1 MIRSSKISFYAL
13 IFIFLLSCD
22 QNESTDDYPSRF
34 IEIPLKHAKAFRIFR
49 NGDQYILKT
58 QMPGSNQLLQ
68 EIKLT
73 EEKIKDGFKFQPS
86 KVISIST
93 TYLAFIHALKEDA
106 SIAGVS
112 NPELIYNQE
121 FRALIESNKI
131 IDVGNDQSL
140 NYEKLIELQPDII
153 FFYDFGPS
161 TAAVVQRLEDLGLKV
176 IRVAEFMEESPLG
189 KAEWIKFFGAV
200 YNKMDL
206 ADSIFNGIE
215 SSYLELLSID
225 DVLNSEPIV
234 FTGLPWKGEWY
245 QPGGASFQA
254 KYLEDAGA
262 DYIWSENTSTSGI
275 TVIWPPPRSSF
286 GTG

>member
-1 MIRSSKISFYAL
+1 
-13 IFIFLLSCD
+13 
-22 QNESTDDYPSRF
+22 
-34 IEIPLKHAKAFRIFR
+34 
-49 NGDQYILKT
+49 
-58 QMPGSNQLLQ
+58 
-68 EIKLT
+68 
-73 EEKIKDGFKFQPS
+73 
-86 KVISIST
+86 
-93 TYLAFIHALKEDA
+93 
-106 SIAGVS
+106 
-112 NPELIYNQE
+112 LIYNQE

-140 NYEKLIELQPDII
+140 NYEKLIEVQPDII

-200 YNKMDL
+200 YNKMNL
-206 ADSIFNGIE
+206 ADSIFNVIE
-215 SSYLELLSID
+215 SSYLELISLDENSI
-225 DVLNSEPIV
+225 SKPMV

-254 KYLEDAGA
+254 KYFEDAGA

-275 TVIWPPPRSSF
+275 TVDREVIYEKAIQADFWLHPSNALTMTEITNDDERFAHFESF
-286 GTG
+286 KQGRVYNNNARLNENMGNDYWESGLLNPHLILKDLMFIFHPELYPDHQLHYYRKLE